1 MSSQPSSM
9 SDSSSSSVHVPTAAV
24 THEAAMIQQLQ
35 MQLEAANVKMTQ
47 MNVEGTKLQGIVNQL
62 TAEKAKNQQV
72 AASSL
77 HTLAPVSSS
86 SVPVSNSVPT
96 RSTAQV
102 KIPIAPQFKGEVG
115 FGVDT
120 WIRRLTKQFDFY
132 GASQFPD
139 DDSRIRF
146 AVMYL
151 EGSAMDWW
159 DKIPT
164 AEKSIINTS
173 WNSFVAALY
182 SRFRPMQAAMIAR
195 VRLSNLKQTGAVAA
209 YVNLFLKELTPIE
222 DMSAAD
228 QIFNFRSGLKAHIAL
243 RVIEKSPKTLHE
255 AMDIAILADAHTNKM
270 NVPQYNYSSAARNAG
285 AGSSSAP
292 RAHAASSNDMD
303 ISNVNHDGGQDD
315 VKPPVFH
322 EEDTPSSSANN
333 EIMREFHRMK
343 NEIKKYQ
350 TQAEISAINSSPRS
364 VQSGRVQVSK
374 EEFDYCFA
382 NRLCLKCKKPNHR
395 AVDCRSK
402 YQPLK

>member
-1 MSSQPSSM
+1 MSQQSSM
-9 SDSSSSSVHVPTAAV
+9 SDSSSPHIPT
-24 THEAAMIQQLQ
+24 EATLIQQLRAAQAENAIKDLKISQ
-35 MQLEAANVKMTQ
+35 MLQEGSSLVAEVK
-47 MNVEGTKLQGIVNQL
+47 VLKS
-62 TAEKAKNQQV
+62 QV
-72 AASSL
+72 SGHTLAAASS
-77 HTLAPVSSS
+77 SST
-86 SVPVSNSVPT
+86 PVSNSVPT

-120 WIRRLTKQFDFY
+120 WIRRITKQFDYY

-139 DDSRIRF
+139 AESRIRF

-159 DKIPT
+159 DKIPS
-164 AEKSIINTS
+164 AEKSTISSTWDN
-173 WNSFVAALY
+173 FVAALY

-195 VRLSNLKQTGAVAA
+195 TRLSNLKQTGSVAA
-209 YVNLFLKELTPIE
+209 YINLFQREQTPID
-222 DMSAAD
+222 DMSMAD
-228 QIFNFRSGLKAHIAL
+228 QIFYFRGGLKSQIAL
-243 RVIEKSPKTLHE
+243 RVLEKSPKTLHE
-255 AMDIAILADAHTNKM
+255 AMDIAVLADAQTSKNLM
-270 NVPQYNYSSAARNAG
+270 NHVPQYNYSSTGRNAG
-285 AGSSSAP
+285 TGHSAP
-292 RAHAASSNDMD
+292 RTHAASSNDMD
-303 ISNVNHDGGQDD
+303 LSNINHDGQDD

-322 EEDTPSSSANN
+322 EEDSSSSSSNN
-333 EIMREFHRMK
+333 EMMREFNRMK

-350 TQAEISAINSSPRS
+350 TQAEISAIAGSSSSSSSAQP
-364 VQSGRVQVSK
+364 GRVHVSK

>member
-1 MSSQPSSM
+1 M
-9 SDSSSSSVHVPTAAV
+9 SDSSSSSPHVPNVAV
-24 THEAAMIQQLQ
+24 THEATVIQHLQ
-35 MQLEAANVKMTQ
+35 AQLEAANVKMAQ
-47 MNVEGTKLQGIVNQL
+47 MNLEGSKLVAQL
-62 TAEKAKNQQV
+62 KEEKTKNQV
-72 AASSL
+72 SGL
-77 HTLAPVSSS
+77 HTLSAASSS
-86 SVPVSNSVPT
+86 SVPVSTGVPT

-139 DDSRIRF
+139 DESRIRF

-164 AEKSIINTS
+164 AEKSTIMVS
-173 WNSFVAALY
+173 WNNFVAALY

-195 VRLSNLKQTGAVAA
+195 ARLSNLKQTGAVAA
-209 YVNLFLKELTPIE
+209 YVNLFLRELTPID

-228 QIFNFRSGLKAHIAL
+228 QIFNFRAGLKSHIAL
-243 RVIEKSPKTLHE
+243 RVIEKSPKTLYE

-270 NVPQYNYSSAARNAG
+270 NVPQYNYSSASRNAG
-285 AGSSSAP
+285 TGSSAP

-303 ISNVNHDGGQDD
+303 ISNVNHNNQDD

-322 EEDTPSSSANN
+322 EEDTPSSSSNN
-333 EIMREFHRMK
+333 ELMREFHRMK
-343 NEIKKYQ
+343 NEIKKHQ
-350 TQAEISAINSSPRS
+350 TQAEISAIGSSSSSNSA
-364 VQSGRVQVSK
+364 QSGRVQVSK